1 MPEPPQIVQGPP
13 LSENASLLRLIERI
27 QGFKVRAV
35 ILHLRAY
42 SPNERN
48 FERLER
54 VAPRAAFPAARL
66 RRSLSAVA

>member
-13 LSENASLLRLIERI
+13 LSENAPLLRLIERI

-35 ILHLRAY
+35 HLRLRAY

-48 FERLER
+48 SERLEGIII
-54 VAPRAAFPAARL
+54 RAL
-66 RRSLSAVA
+66 RRSSSSVVP